1 MIKFNYSK
9 LALIYQFIIIF
20 FLGAWYKNSIQFK
33 IFLISIDTIISLFY
47 LYKNNLS
54 RSDLKKV
61 YILITTVLVSLF
73 LPSFMN
79 RVSFILLILQ
89 KLYIFNHII
98 NDIKFE
104 YLLSV
109 FLQFIVLL
117 TFCMGLEFISLG
129 QFNPFKT
136 FYAPRVLLDMSFKV
150 GTPLYFLRSS
160 LEHPL
165 ITSII
170 LVVTG
175 PFLFLL
181 EKKWL
186 RYVCV
191 FLNISLIFFIQKR
204 TAYILVS
211 IGVVCFAL
219 YYLKYIN
226 RRFQLNK
233 ITSVIFLMTL
243 FIIALSF
250 IRVQGDY
257 VLNIIFSKFSA
268 LQDADSFSLN
278 NRVINAK
285 TGLDVI
291 FDQNVINIFIGN
303 GYDFLPNFF
312 EQYNVYVI
320 RNGFYVIDNTYIS
333 FLADYGMIGLFL
345 VLLYIINAIR
355 KSMTNI
361 YKIKSKKEQLFM
373 LYSIIGIINLMVSI
387 AFFDIYAWY
396 TPLTLLI
403 FLISVV
409 TSYCKFHSN
418 KF

>member
-1 MIKFNYSK
+1 
-9 LALIYQFIIIF
+9 
-20 FLGAWYKNSIQFK
+20 
-33 IFLISIDTIISLFY
+33 
-47 LYKNNLS
+47 
-54 RSDLKKV
+54 
-61 YILITTVLVSLF
+61 
-73 LPSFMN
+73 
-79 RVSFILLILQ
+79 
-89 KLYIFNHII
+89 
-98 NDIKFE
+98 
-104 YLLSV
+104 
-109 FLQFIVLL
+109 
-117 TFCMGLEFISLG
+117 
-129 QFNPFKT
+129 
-136 FYAPRVLLDMSFKV
+136 
-150 GTPLYFLRSS
+150 
-160 LEHPL
+160 
-165 ITSII
+165 
-170 LVVTG
+170 
-175 PFLFLL
+175 
-181 EKKWL
+181 
-186 RYVCV
+186 
-191 FLNISLIFFIQKR
+191 
-204 TAYILVS
+204 
-211 IGVVCFAL
+211 
-219 YYLKYIN
+219 
-226 RRFQLNK
+226 
-233 ITSVIFLMTL
+233 MTL

-345 VLLYIINAIR
+345 VLLYIIDAIR